1 MDADLEALLALQADD
16 DIVDGIVERL
26 DALAPRL
33 AALDAAR
40 SAMQKRL
47 QQSQNA
53 LEVEEKRK
61 RELEQRL
68 SEHKQK
74 QERNIAQFDL
84 VKRMKEA
91 TAAQSQVEAGKK
103 MLQEGENDVR
113 EATTRVDDMKK
124 GIEEQ
129 RAAIAAN
136 EEEQRT
142 ARASMGAE
150 RAKLEE
156 ELKVARAAR
165 EKVAASVP
173 NSLRSRYERIRS
185 RRNAQAVFALVS
197 GACSACD
204 TALPLQKKNVMVA
217 NRQIDVCEACGV
229 LLYATD

>member
-47 QQSQNA
+47 QQSQGA

-91 TAAQSQVEAGKK
+91 TAAQSQVESGKK

-113 EATTRVDDMKK
+113 EATTRIDDMKK

-129 RAAIAAN
+129 RGAIAAN

-142 ARASMGAE
+142 ARESMGAE
-150 RAKLEE
+150 RARLEE

-165 EKVAASVP
+165 DKVAASVP

-217 NRQIDVCEACGV
+217 NRHIDVCEACGV